1 MLRAFLTR
9 HECRIQRH
17 VVVVRA
23 SLREYERHLK
33 LIFASFLLGKDG
45 KSGTESAGRIFPRA
59 GARARVHSLLVLAQA
74 DQQLTKERMKDA
86 EG

>member
-1 MLRAFLTR
+1 MPHPKARGR
-9 HECRIQRH
+9 S
-17 VVVVRA
+17 A
-23 SLREYERHLK
+23 SLVARNERHLK

-45 KSGTESAGRIFPRA
+45 KSGTESAGRICPRA